1 MMKKI
6 IYAFAALA
14 LAVGMTACD
23 DDDKVIVIEPTG
35 HGTVTDD
42 QGNVYDWVQIGDL
55 CWTTTNARNGA
66 PLDEAEFFNNYDWVS
81 VLESEEDIKYYYN
94 EYRPAYGNLMTY
106 ADAMTSAPEGW
117 RLPTD
122 EDWIKLE
129 RAMGMKDADSEGL
142 RGNIGLELQKK
153 DSGSKLGLT
162 LGGSVVPIK
171 NFGWIEMNLDFVG
184 AYGYYWT
191 STRDTEYTDQ
201 EQAYFRRVT
210 ANNATFGRNRMQTS
224 SYLSVRWVKDAK

>member
-55 CWTTTNARNGA
+55 CWTTSNARNGA
-66 PLDEAEFFNNYDWVS
+66 PLDEAEFYNNYDWVP
-81 VLESEEDIKYYYN
+81 VLEEDEDIDYYYD
-94 EYRPAYGNLMTY
+94 EYLPTYGNLMSY

-122 EDWIKLE
+122 EDWMKLE

-162 LGGSVVPIK
+162 LGGSVVPVK
-171 NFGWIEMNLDFVG
+171 HYGWFEAHLDYVG

-191 STRDTEYTDQ
+191 STKDTEYTDK
-201 EQAYFRRVT
+201 EQAFFRRITVNHP
-210 ANNATFGRNRMQTS
+210 AFGRNRMQTNC
-224 SYLSVRWVKDAK
+224 YLSVRWVKDAK

>member
-14 LAVGMTACD
+14 LAVSMTACD
-23 DDDKVIVIEPTG
+23 DDDKVIVIEPSG

-66 PLDEAEFFNNYDWVS
+66 PLDEAE
-81 VLESEEDIKYYYN
+81 YYN
-94 EYRPAYGNLMTY
+94 NFDWKTVLSGDDEINFYHNEYLPAYGNLMTY
-106 ADAMTSAPEGW
+106 ADAMASAPEGW
-117 RLPTD
+117 RVPSD
-122 EDWIKLE
+122 EDWKKLE

-153 DSGSKLGLT
+153 DSGCRLGLT

-171 NFGWIEMNLDFVG
+171 NFGWVEMELDRVTE
-184 AYGYYWT
+184 YGYYWT
-191 STRDTEYTDQ
+191 ATPDTEYTDK

-210 ANNATFGRNRMQTS
+210 ANNATFGRNRMQTD